1 MPDHNRR
8 VEFGGNLDPVAD
20 FKIAVETAGAIEN
33 AGLEFI
39 GIQDHPYQRRFFDT
53 WTLMSALVPL
63 TRRVR
68 FVTDVANL
76 QLRPAPMLAK
86 SVASLDVIS
95 GGRIELGLG
104 AGGFP
109 EAVRAMGGPDRNP
122 AERVDALEEAIQ
134 LMRLMWSVP
143 KSVNFDG
150 EHYSVTGHKPGPP
163 PAHRIEIWLGA
174 IGPRMIRLTGSLA
187 DGWIPSHSYV
197 PPDRAAVLN
206 SKIDDA
212 AADAGRDPGDIRR
225 AYNVMGSIGVDEAP
239 GLAGSPER
247 WIETLTSFVL
257 ETGMDTFLF
266 WPTTDDRLSQFELF
280 GHEVAPAVRE
290 AVARA
295 R

>member
-20 FKIAVETAGAIEN
+20 FDRAVTTARTIER
-33 AGLEFI
+33 AGLEFV
-39 GIQDHPYQRRFFDT
+39 GIQDHPYQRRFLDT
-53 WTLMSALVPL
+53 WTLMSALAPL
-63 TRRVR
+63 TSRVH

-86 SVASLDVIS
+86 AAASLDVIS

-109 EAVRAMGGPDRNP
+109 EAVRAMGGPDRNA

-143 KSVNFDG
+143 KRVSFEG
-150 EHYSVTGHKPGPP
+150 EHYSVMGHKPGPP

-174 IGPRMIRLTGSLA
+174 LGPRMIRLTGSVA

-197 PPDRAAVLN
+197 GPDKAAVLN
-206 SKIDDA
+206 SRIDEA
-212 AADAGRDPGDIRR
+212 AEAVGRNGRDIRR
-225 AYNVMGSIGVDEAP
+225 AYNVMGSIGEDR
-239 GLAGSPER
+239 GSGMTGPPEK

-257 ETGMDTFLF
+257 DIGMDTFLF
-266 WPTTDDRLSQFELF
+266 WPTSDDRLAQFERF
-280 GHEVAPAVRE
+280 GREVAPAVRE

>member
-1 MPDHNRR
+1 LPDHHRK

-20 FKIAVETAGAIEN
+20 FERAATTARTIES

-39 GIQDHPYQRRFFDT
+39 GIQDHPYQRRFLDT

-63 TRRVR
+63 TTRVH

-86 SVASLDVIS
+86 AAASLDVIS

-109 EAVRAMGGPDRNP
+109 EAVQAMGGPVRN
-122 AERVDALEEAIQ
+122 AGERVDAVEEAIQ

-143 KSVNFDG
+143 PSVRFDG
-150 EHYSVTGHKPGPP
+150 EHYSLKGHKPGPP
-163 PAHRIEIWLGA
+163 PAHPIEIWLGA
-174 IGPRMIRLTGSLA
+174 LGPRMLRLTGSVA

-197 PPDRAAVLN
+197 APEKAAALN
-206 SKIDDA
+206 SRIDEA
-212 AADAGRDPGDIRR
+212 AEAAGRDPGDIRR
-225 AYNVMGSIGVDEAP
+225 AYNVMGSIGVNDAP
-239 GLAGSPER
+239 GIAGSPAL
-247 WIETLTSFVL
+247 WIEILTSFVL
-257 ETGMDTFLF
+257 DVGMDTFLF
-266 WPTTDDRLSQFELF
+266 WPTTADLLDQFELF
-280 GHEVAPAVRE
+280 GHEIVPAVRE
-290 AVARA
+290 AVARG